1 MKTQEKCD
9 QLADEIRKI
18 LSKGITLS
26 NEVIHYIDSTFS
38 NPSTADLQSILADDS
53 NCEADS
59 LMELLMFPDEA
70 MQFQLE
76 PLLERLQFQNAD
88 ERFVL
93 DQLLQSQLRT
103 IIRFPQDGQSMY
115 LEVTE
120 EAANQFVS
128 RLNISKH
135 LAPDLLEILN
145 GYDEENI
152 SRQIKVKLRNSQLSP
167 SAEKIGF
174 LCQFFKKF
182 NPQDNDIF
190 DCLEFVVS
198 FLEDLKQFNDIYQ
211 ALMAKKKFY
220 FISLQKAKQMES
232 QLQKHNME
240 TLLARGRRVVLID
253 QQDARKKMRII
264 DRVCR
269 ALYGKTEYFEALNE
283 GGEYLELGPGQNTR
297 DIIGRLI

>member
-1 MKTQEKCD
+1 MNTQEKCD
-9 QLADEIRKI
+9 RLADEIRKI

-38 NPSTADLQSILADDS
+38 NPSTTDLQSILADDS
-53 NCEADS
+53 NCETDS
-59 LMELLMFPDEA
+59 LMELLVFPDEA

-76 PLLERLQFQNAD
+76 PLLERLQFQNED
-88 ERFVL
+88 QRFVV
-93 DQLLQSQLRT
+93 DQLSQSQLRT
-103 IIRFPQDGQSMY
+103 IIRFPQDGQSLY

-120 EAANQFVS
+120 ELASQFVS
-128 RLNISKH
+128 HLNISKH
-135 LAPDLLEILN
+135 LAPDLLEILD
-145 GYDEENI
+145 GYDDENI

-167 SAEKIGF
+167 SAEKIEF
-174 LCQFFKKF
+174 LSLFFKKF
-182 NPQDNDIF
+182 KPQDDDIF
-190 DCLEFVVS
+190 ECLEFVVS
-198 FLEDLKQFNDIYQ
+198 FLEDLREFNDIYQ

-220 FISLQKAKQMES
+220 FISLQKAKQLES

-264 DRVCR
+264 DRVSR

-283 GGEYLELGPGQNTR
+283 DEESLELGPDQNVR
-297 DIIGRLI
+297 DIIRRLV